1 MNSTTIP
8 QSPMPPSSK
17 KRPLDK
23 TETTTE
29 DKAGPEGSPKKSC
42 LPKNRTYT
50 LSNGKSLEWDLTLSK
65 RFYDHY
71 RINIETI
78 EDMIALDDFY
88 IKSVNKKNSSNI
100 DFYRIHRLR
109 HPLLQL
115 QDLVGLKEAKQ
126 KLLSL
131 VIYYLQKLDRRLET
145 EEENV
150 NLYERDMLHT
160 VVYGGPG
167 TGKTTY
173 IEVLAKI
180 YAALGILK
188 SAKVSYVKRS
198 DLIGQYLGHTAVKT
212 RKAIEEAFGGVL
224 VIDEAY
230 SLGDTEQ
237 RDSFSRECIDTLN
250 QYLTEARDKFICVI
264 AGYKSDLDKR
274 FFKSNPGL
282 ERRFPFRIEI
292 PDYKDEE
299 LREIFLKLV
308 HRNGWKADEQSINV
322 ELFKKNKEAFKFNG
336 GDMELLFTNIK
347 FSHGMRVFGESKDSK
362 KTITKEDFEKGLETF
377 LSTDNVKE
385 RLGLDDTFDF
395 VKHLYV

>member
-1 MNSTTIP
+1 MDSTAI
-8 QSPMPPSSK
+8 K
-17 KRPLDK
+17 KRQHDGTEEQATPKRVRSQKQK
-23 TETTTE
+23 TF
-29 DKAGPEGSPKKSC
+29 
-42 LPKNRTYT
+42 T
-50 LSNGKSLEWDLTLSK
+50 LSNGKSLIWEGANST
-65 RFYDHY
+65 RYYDHY
-71 RINIETI
+71 RMTIETI
-78 EDMIALDDFY
+78 DDLFALDDFY
-88 IKSVNKKNSSNI
+88 MKQVNKKNGSNI
-100 DFYRIHRLR
+100 DFFRIHRLR
-109 HPLLQL
+109 QPLEQL
-115 QDLVGLKEAKQ
+115 KDLVGLKEAKQ

-131 VIYYLQKLDRRLET
+131 VIYYLQKLDTRVHS
-145 EEENV
+145 EEEVNV
-150 NLYERDMLHT
+150 YERDMLHT

-188 SAKVSYVKRS
+188 TAKVTYVKRS

-212 RKAIEEAFGGVL
+212 RKVIEEAFGGVL

-264 AGYKSDLDKR
+264 AGYKEDLNKR
-274 FFKSNPGL
+274 FFKSNAGL

-292 PDYKDEE
+292 PDYSDEE
-299 LREIFLKLV
+299 LREIFFKLV
-308 HRNGWKADEQSINV
+308 VRNGWKVDEASITV
-322 ELFKKNKEAFKFNG
+322 ELFKKNKDAFKFNG

-347 FSHGMRVFGESKDSK
+347 FSHGMRVFGESKETK
-362 KTITKEDFEKGLETF
+362 KIITKEDFEKGLEVF
-377 LSTDNVKE
+377 LSADNVKE
-385 RLGLDDTFDF
+385 RVDDTFDF

>member
-1 MNSTTIP
+1 MESFVPPTPTST
-8 QSPMPPSSK
+8 K
-17 KRPLDK
+17 KRHC
-23 TETTTE
+23 EETE
-29 DKAGPEGSPKKSC
+29 DKSPKK
-42 LPKNRTYT
+42 LRVLKDRVHT
-50 LSNGKSLEWDLTLSK
+50 LSNGKILTWVAELST
-65 RFYDHY
+65 RYYDHY
-71 RINIETI
+71 RITIEGI

-88 IKSVNKKNSSNI
+88 MKSVNKKNGSNI
-100 DFYRIHRLR
+100 DFFRIHRLR
-109 HPLLQL
+109 QPLLQL
-115 QDLVGLKEAKQ
+115 QDLVGLKEAKH

-131 VIYYLQKLDRRLET
+131 VIYYLQKLDRRING
-145 EEENV
+145 EEESVNV
-150 NLYERDMLHT
+150 YERDMLHT

-173 IEVLAKI
+173 IEVLAKV
-180 YAALGILK
+180 YAALGVLK
-188 SAKVSYVKRS
+188 TAKVTYVKRS

-212 RKAIEEAFGGVL
+212 RKVIEEAFGGVL

-230 SLGDTEQ
+230 SLGDNEQ

-264 AGYKSDLDKR
+264 AGYKADLDKR

-308 HRNGWKADEQSINV
+308 KRQGWKVDEQSIDL
-322 ELFKKNKEAFKFNG
+322 EFFKTHKDAFKFNG

-347 FSHGMRVFGESKDSK
+347 FSHGVRVFGESKESK
-362 KTITKEDFEKGLETF
+362 KIITKEDFEEGLKTF
-377 LSTDNVKE
+377 LSADNVKE
-385 RLGLDDTFDF
+385 RMEDTFDF
-395 VKHLYV
+395 IKHLYV